1 MEVVRSLVFIFL
13 LFPMVLKIAKGNPWS
28 AWVICSGR
36 NKFHN
41 LLRRNARA

>member
-13 LFPMVLKIAKGNPWS
+13 LFPMVIKIAKGNPWP
-28 AWVICSGR
+28 AWVNFTGR